1 MKDKVNLVKGLP
13 ARYRKQ
19 LAQTYYDAF
28 GSKIGIMLKPQSKTI
43 KLLASALNTDNGFYA
58 LKGPRLVGFL
68 GFESKGNAYSDFNY
82 RNLKQVFGFW
92 KAALVSVI
100 WQLAAY
106 RGLKPGQVL
115 IDAFAVVEDQ
125 RSQGIGTALFEAF
138 LDYAGQCG
146 YREVLLEVIDT
157 NTRARKL
164 YEGLGF
170 KPVKVR
176 KYFGLSPLL
185 GFSSSIT
192 MSRKVQL

>member
-1 MKDKVNLVKGLP
+1 M
-13 ARYRKQ
+13 
-19 LAQTYYDAF
+19 
-28 GSKIGIMLKPQSKTI
+28 
-43 KLLASALNTDNGFYA
+43 
-58 LKGPRLVGFL
+58 
-68 GFESKGNAYSDFNY
+68 
-82 RNLKQVFGFW
+82 
-92 KAALVSVI
+92 I